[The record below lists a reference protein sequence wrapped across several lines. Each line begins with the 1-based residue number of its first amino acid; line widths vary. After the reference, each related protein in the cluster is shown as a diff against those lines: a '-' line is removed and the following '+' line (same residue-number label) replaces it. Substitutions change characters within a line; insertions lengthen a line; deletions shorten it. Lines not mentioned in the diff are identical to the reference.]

1 MASDVVN
8 PLGSA
13 WPVEEIPDEHHLYM
27 RVHRTQ
33 LDPDG
38 EPFPHAFKNQPTVED
53 GMSTDWDK
61 YATPVDTQRGAR
73 KPAEEYAVIR
83 LPVGATRKIP
93 HQTVTHEP
101 LAENRAHTEVFGE
114 KKLTEVRERF
124 MQVYKTVIPLGN
136 LA

>member
-1 MASDVVN
+1 MASDVAN

-38 EPFPHAFKNQPTVED
+38 EPFPHVFKNQPTPTD

-61 YATPVDTQRGAR
+61 YSTPADTQRGGR
-73 KPAEEYAVIR
+73 KPADEYSVIG

-93 HQTVTHEP
+93 HQAVTHEP

-124 MQVYKTVIPLGN
+124 MQIYKTVVALGT
-136 LA
+136 LT